1 MIMIYQ
7 KIFTKDNKCIE
18 KLIYLI
24 CIIIKTNLK
33 LILII
38 GLFKK
43 TKSIKFIFKLTVT
56 FNNINVSYNLHSSF
70 NITT

>member
-7 KIFTKDNKCIE
+7 KIFTKDNKFE
-18 KLIYLI
+18 KFIYLI

>member
-7 KIFTKDNKCIE
+7 KIFTKDNKFE
-18 KLIYLI
+18 KFIYLI

-56 FNNINVSYNLHSSF
+56 FNIINVSYNLHSSF